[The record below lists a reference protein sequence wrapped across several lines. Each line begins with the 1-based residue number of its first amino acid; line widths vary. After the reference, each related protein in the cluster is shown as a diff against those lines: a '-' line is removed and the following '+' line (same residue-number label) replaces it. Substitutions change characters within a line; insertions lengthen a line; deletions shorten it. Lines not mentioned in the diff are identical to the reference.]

1 MWRQRISSLVI
12 WVVLYHITVNEMCWV
27 CRYTHIQ
34 MSGMM
39 NVNICF
45 TASVLTACQF
55 SKILYNQRHYQVE
68 TYIVCCPKFA
78 GDAMGYSSNRFFLFW
93 FLLLLRSQS
102 HAQTSS
108 PVLTRKS
115 AVRRRDAVGPQ
126 SFSFRSTGYGQVSCL
141 RVLCDGQDWRMCS
154 GVWESVPHGHS
165 SVWASLSL

>member
-1 MWRQRISSLVI
+1 MIFEHFHCHIYEADVYFVKGGIRQVIYVTEWPVSCLLLSWLILTGLVS
-12 WVVLYHITVNEMCWV
+12 
-27 CRYTHIQ
+27 Q
-34 MSGMM
+34 
-39 NVNICF
+39 
-45 TASVLTACQF
+45 SVWAYL
-55 SKILYNQRHYQVE
+55 
-68 TYIVCCPKFA
+68 
-78 GDAMGYSSNRFFLFW
+78 FFKSCKLL
-93 FLLLLRSQS
+93 LLLLRSQS